1 MKWKN
6 FNQKNRENWFN
17 PIGSGYIPTVTAF
30 INKSM
35 SLFFIRFDPTLF
47 SVVEF
52 QENESID
59 FKAAF
64 NFEAFESSACGSTYL
79 L

>member
-1 MKWKN
+1 MEE
-6 FNQKNRENWFN
+6 FEFKNRKICFN
-17 PIGSGYIPTVTAF
+17 PIGSGYIPTVTAL

-35 SLFFIRFDPTLF
+35 SLFFIRFDPTLI
-47 SVVEF
+47 SLVEF

-59 FKAAF
+59 FKVAF
-64 NFEAFESSACGSTYL
+64 NFEALESSACGLTYL